1 MFESFKKGECVLITS
16 HENPDPDAVG
26 SLLCINLI
34 LKKIGVNTFLYL
46 RDIPPGSLNFL
57 PHFFEIKN
65 EIPEN
70 SEFDT
75 LIALDYSDYV
85 RLKIPENISFKKMIT
100 IDHHLGNQKG
110 EIKIVDIKASSTCE
124 IIYWLMKKEDI
135 EINKEMALC
144 LLSGIVADTG
154 GFSHV
159 STSSATLKAASD
171 LLSKGVSLSK
181 ISEHILSTGPVF
193 SKQSA
198 EILGKVLLRLKVVP
212 GCDLAYSWVSFEDFK
227 NSSLQELKLNGI
239 SSIISKE
246 SKCLYALLLVEYEK
260 GKVKGSLRSEP
271 FKLVEKRKVDCIA
284 RELGGGGHPYAAG
297 FKQDGTI
304 DEVLEKVISMIR

>member
-1 MFESFKKGECVLITS
+1 MFELFKKGDNILIAS

-26 SLLCINLI
+26 SLLCMNLI
-34 LKKIGVNTFLYL
+34 FKKIGVNTFLYL
-46 RDIPPGSLNFL
+46 SDAPSGSLSFL

-70 SEFDT
+70 LNFDF
-75 LIALDYSDYV
+75 LIALDYSDYT
-85 RLKIPENISFKKMIT
+85 RLRLPENLSFKKIIT
-100 IDHHLGNQKG
+100 IDHHRGNQEG
-110 EIKIVDIKASSTCE
+110 DVKIIDFEASSTCE
-124 IIYWLMKKEDI
+124 IIYWLMKKEGLEVDK
-135 EINKEMALC
+135 EIALC
-144 LLSGIVADTG
+144 LLSGIMADTG
-154 GFSHV
+154 GFSHI
-159 STSSATLKAASD
+159 STSSNTLKATSD

-181 ISEHILSTGPVF
+181 ISEHVFLTGPVF
-193 SKQSA
+193 SMQSA
-198 EILGKVLLRLKVVP
+198 EILGKVLLRLKVIP
-212 GCDLAYSWVSFEDFK
+212 GCDLAYSWVSFEDLENYSF
-227 NSSLQELKLNGI
+227 QDLKLNGI

-271 FKLVEKRKVDCIA
+271 FKLAEKKKVDCIA

-304 DEVLEKVISMIR
+304 DEVLEKVINMIR